1 VAGSSGGASNKQSI
15 VLIDIRAMALMEFAF
30 LSICY
35 FIASI
40 KAKKKNIYIK
50 TNRNHVPHELS
61 KLPTKAFCLDFC
73 LSSCF

>member
-40 KAKKKNIYIK
+40 KAKKKIYK
-50 TNRNHVPHELS
+50 NKS
-61 KLPTKAFCLDFC
+61 K
-73 LSSCF
+73 SCST